1 MSEEENDL
9 SDYQLSEMAQLD
21 LASLA
26 EEEVPEGHRSG
37 FVAVVG
43 RPNVGKS
50 TLMNALLKQKVA
62 IVSPRP
68 QTTRTNQLGILTQPD
83 YQLIFIDTPGL
94 MAPRHK
100 LDEYMMGVAQEA
112 LQDAEIVLWMV
123 DGSEPPGTGDKIIS
137 ETLAG
142 LPEQTN
148 LVLAINKADL
158 VEPQDVLPRT
168 DAYRALAP
176 KAEWIFFSALE
187 KEAVESLLQML
198 VVLLPEGPR
207 YYPADQT
214 TDTYVKDIAAELIR
228 EQIFLKMREELPYST
243 AVQVTE
249 YKLRDNGT
257 TYISATIFVE
267 RDNHKK
273 MIIGQKGKQLRSIG
287 AAARKEIETLIQG
300 KVYLE
305 LWVKVEPQW
314 RRSEQ
319 ALKRFGYTTKQ

>member
-1 MSEEENDL
+1 MDEQE
-9 SDYQLSEMAQLD
+9 YQPSEMEQLD

-26 EEEVPEGHRSG
+26 DETLPEGHRSG

-50 TLMNALLKQKVA
+50 TLMNAILRQKVA

-83 YQLIFIDTPGL
+83 YQLVFVDTPGL

-123 DGSEPPGTGDKIIS
+123 DGSEPPGTGDRIIS
-137 ETLAG
+137 ETLKE
-142 LPEQTN
+142 LPEKVH
-148 LVLAINKADL
+148 LILAINKADL
-158 VEPQDVLPRT
+158 VEPEEVLPRT
-168 DAYRALAP
+168 DAYRELAP
-176 KAEWIFFSALE
+176 DAEWLFFSALQQGG
-187 KEAVESLLQML
+187 VESLLQML
-198 VVLLPEGPR
+198 IDLLPEGPR

-228 EQIFLKMREELPYST
+228 EQIFLRMREELPYST
-243 AVQVTE
+243 AVQVME

-257 TYISATIFVE
+257 TYIAATVFVE

-273 MIIGQKGKQLRSIG
+273 MIIGNKGKQLRAIG
-287 AAARKEIETLIQG
+287 AAARKEIETLIDG

-314 RRSEQ
+314 RRSET
-319 ALKRFGYTTKQ
+319 ALKRFGYSTK

>member
-1 MSEEENDL
+1 MSDET
-9 SDYQLSEMAQLD
+9 YQPSEMAELD

-26 EEEVPEGHRSG
+26 EETVPEGHRSG

-50 TLMNALLKQKVA
+50 TLMNAILKQKVA

-83 YQLIFIDTPGL
+83 YQLVFVDTPGL

-123 DGSEPPGTGDKIIS
+123 DGSEPPGTGDRIIS
-137 ETLAG
+137 ETLKE
-142 LPEQTN
+142 LPEKVN
-148 LVLAINKADL
+148 LILAINKADL
-158 VEPQDVLPRT
+158 VAPEDVLPRT
-168 DAYRALAP
+168 AAYQEMAP
-176 KAEWIFFSALE
+176 DAEWLFFSALQQGG
-187 KEAVESLLQML
+187 VESLLKML
-198 VVLLPEGPR
+198 IDLLPEGPR

-214 TDTYVKDIAAELIR
+214 TDSYVKDIAAELIR
-228 EQIFLKMREELPYST
+228 EQIFLRMREELPYST
-243 AVQVTE
+243 AVQVME

-257 TYISATIFVE
+257 TYIAATVFVE
-267 RDNHKK
+267 RENHKK
-273 MIIGQKGKQLRSIG
+273 MIIGNKGKQLRAIG
-287 AAARKEIETLIQG
+287 AAARKEIEKLIDG

-314 RRSEQ
+314 RRSET
-319 ALKRFGYTTKQ
+319 ALKRFGYSTK